1 MLFVK
6 KGTDYKSIAFA
17 TNHTITINLETKE
30 TSTKDNGG
38 KWQTSEAGIMSWTA
52 NSENLMGNESQGFS
66 YDELFALM
74 IAREPIDVRFA
85 LEVILLIT
93 VQISSIPYLLAAGN
107 LQPSTMKARPSLPRL
122 PRMLLTVIKH
132 LSPVILPVL
141 VHLHRILALV
151 KHLLLLLLLILL
163 ILRDKILQKS
173 HMGWRV
179 LTSSTL
185 FVCTTKKSCK

>member
-1 MLFVK
+1 MNIIQGGDMMLFIK
-6 KGTDYKSIAFA
+6 KGADYKSIAFA

-85 LEVILLIT
+85 LEGDSTDYAANKLDTVPTGGWKPATKYYEGKALIT
-93 VQISSIPYLLAAGN
+93 ALTKNAPNGD
-107 LQPSTMKARPSLPRL
+107 KASFTCD
-122 PRMLLTVIKH
+122 LTGIG
-132 LSPVILPVL
+132 
-141 VHLHRILALV
+141 A
-151 KHLLLLLLLILL
+151 
-163 ILRDKILQKS
+163 
-173 HMGWRV
+173 
-179 LTSSTL
+179 LTSGGSPGKAASS
-185 FVCTTKKSCK
+185 VPSNGKP

>member
-1 MLFVK
+1 MNIIQGGDMMLFIK
-6 KGTDYKSIAFA
+6 KGSDYKSIAFA

-85 LEVILLIT
+85 LEGDSTDYAANKLDTVPTGGWKPATKYYEGKALIT
-93 VQISSIPYLLAAGN
+93 ALTKNAPNGD
-107 LQPSTMKARPSLPRL
+107 KASFTCD
-122 PRMLLTVIKH
+122 LTGIG
-132 LSPVILPVL
+132 
-141 VHLHRILALV
+141 A
-151 KHLLLLLLLILL
+151 
-163 ILRDKILQKS
+163 
-173 HMGWRV
+173 
-179 LTSSTL
+179 LTSSGSPGKAAST
-185 FVCTTKKSCK
+185 VSPSNGKP

>member
-1 MLFVK
+1 MNIIQGGDMMLFIK
-6 KGTDYKSIAFA
+6 KGSDYKSIAFA

-85 LEVILLIT
+85 LEGDSTDYGANKLDAVPTGGWKPATKYYEGKALIT
-93 VQISSIPYLLAAGN
+93 ALTKNAPNGD
-107 LQPSTMKARPSLPRL
+107 KASFTCD
-122 PRMLLTVIKH
+122 LTGIG
-132 LSPVILPVL
+132 
-141 VHLHRILALV
+141 A
-151 KHLLLLLLLILL
+151 
-163 ILRDKILQKS
+163 
-173 HMGWRV
+173 
-179 LTSSTL
+179 LTSVGIPGKAASS
-185 FVCTTKKSCK
+185 VPSNGKP

>member
-1 MLFVK
+1 MNIIQGGDMMLFIK

-85 LEVILLIT
+85 LEGDSTDYAANKLDTVPTGGWKPATKYYEGKALIT
-93 VQISSIPYLLAAGN
+93 ALTKNAPNGD
-107 LQPSTMKARPSLPRL
+107 KASFTCD
-122 PRMLLTVIKH
+122 LTGIG
-132 LSPVILPVL
+132 
-141 VHLHRILALV
+141 A
-151 KHLLLLLLLILL
+151 
-163 ILRDKILQKS
+163 
-173 HMGWRV
+173 
-179 LTSSTL
+179 LTSNGTPGKAASS
-185 FVCTTKKSCK
+185 VPSNGKP

>member
-1 MLFVK
+1 MNIIQGGDMMLFVK
-6 KGTDYKSIAFA
+6 KGSDYKSIAFA

-85 LEVILLIT
+85 LEGDSTDYGANKLDTVPTGGWKPATKYYEGKALIT
-93 VQISSIPYLLAAGN
+93 ALTKNAPNGD
-107 LQPSTMKARPSLPRL
+107 KASFTCD
-122 PRMLLTVIKH
+122 LTGIG
-132 LSPVILPVL
+132 
-141 VHLHRILALV
+141 A
-151 KHLLLLLLLILL
+151 
-163 ILRDKILQKS
+163 
-173 HMGWRV
+173 
-179 LTSSTL
+179 LTSNISPGKASTT
-185 FVCTTKKSCK
+185 VTPTNPTNPKG

>member
-1 MLFVK
+1 MNIIQGGDMMLFIK

-85 LEVILLIT
+85 LEGDSTDYAANKLDAVPTGGWKPATKYYEGKALIT
-93 VQISSIPYLLAAGN
+93 ALTKNAPNGD
-107 LQPSTMKARPSLPRL
+107 KASFTCD
-122 PRMLLTVIKH
+122 LTGIG
-132 LSPVILPVL
+132 
-141 VHLHRILALV
+141 A
-151 KHLLLLLLLILL
+151 
-163 ILRDKILQKS
+163 
-173 HMGWRV
+173 
-179 LTSSTL
+179 LTSGGIPGKAASS
-185 FVCTTKKSCK
+185 VPSNGKP

>member
-1 MLFVK
+1 MNIIQGGDMMLFIK

-66 YDELFALM
+66 YDELFSLM

-85 LEVILLIT
+85 LEGDSTDYGANKLDAVPTGGWKPATKYYEGKALIT
-93 VQISSIPYLLAAGN
+93 ALTKNAPNGD
-107 LQPSTMKARPSLPRL
+107 KASFTCD
-122 PRMLLTVIKH
+122 LTGIG
-132 LSPVILPVL
+132 
-141 VHLHRILALV
+141 A
-151 KHLLLLLLLILL
+151 
-163 ILRDKILQKS
+163 
-173 HMGWRV
+173 
-179 LTSSTL
+179 LTSSGSPGKS
-185 FVCTTKKSCK
+185 VSPTK

>member
-1 MLFVK
+1 MLFIK
-6 KGTDYKSIAFA
+6 KGADYKSIAFA

-85 LEVILLIT
+85 LEGDSTDYAANKLDTVPTGGWKPATKYYEGKALIT
-93 VQISSIPYLLAAGN
+93 ALTKNAPNGD
-107 LQPSTMKARPSLPRL
+107 KASFTCD
-122 PRMLLTVIKH
+122 LTGIG
-132 LSPVILPVL
+132 
-141 VHLHRILALV
+141 A
-151 KHLLLLLLLILL
+151 
-163 ILRDKILQKS
+163 
-173 HMGWRV
+173 
-179 LTSSTL
+179 LTSNGTPGKAASS
-185 FVCTTKKSCK
+185 VPSNGKP

>member
-1 MLFVK
+1 MNIIQGGDMMLFIK

-85 LEVILLIT
+85 LEGDSTDYAANKLDTVPTGGWKPATKYYEGKALIT
-93 VQISSIPYLLAAGN
+93 ALTKNAPNGD
-107 LQPSTMKARPSLPRL
+107 KASFTCD
-122 PRMLLTVIKH
+122 LTGIG
-132 LSPVILPVL
+132 
-141 VHLHRILALV
+141 A
-151 KHLLLLLLLILL
+151 
-163 ILRDKILQKS
+163 
-173 HMGWRV
+173 
-179 LTSSTL
+179 LTSGGIPGKAASS
-185 FVCTTKKSCK
+185 VPSNGKP

>member
-1 MLFVK
+1 MNIIQGGDMMLFIK

-85 LEVILLIT
+85 LEGDSTDYAANKLDTVPTGGWKPATKYYEGKALIT
-93 VQISSIPYLLAAGN
+93 ALTKNAPNGD
-107 LQPSTMKARPSLPRL
+107 KASFTCD
-122 PRMLLTVIKH
+122 LTGIG
-132 LSPVILPVL
+132 
-141 VHLHRILALV
+141 A
-151 KHLLLLLLLILL
+151 
-163 ILRDKILQKS
+163 
-173 HMGWRV
+173 
-179 LTSSTL
+179 LTSNGIPGKAASS
-185 FVCTTKKSCK
+185 VPSNGKP

>member
-1 MLFVK
+1 MNIIQGGDMMLFIK

-85 LEVILLIT
+85 LEGDSTDYGANKLDAVPTGGWKPATKYYEGKALIT
-93 VQISSIPYLLAAGN
+93 ALTKNAPNGD
-107 LQPSTMKARPSLPRL
+107 KASFTCD
-122 PRMLLTVIKH
+122 LTGIG
-132 LSPVILPVL
+132 
-141 VHLHRILALV
+141 A
-151 KHLLLLLLLILL
+151 
-163 ILRDKILQKS
+163 
-173 HMGWRV
+173 
-179 LTSSTL
+179 LTSSGSPGKAAST
-185 FVCTTKKSCK
+185 VSPSNGKP